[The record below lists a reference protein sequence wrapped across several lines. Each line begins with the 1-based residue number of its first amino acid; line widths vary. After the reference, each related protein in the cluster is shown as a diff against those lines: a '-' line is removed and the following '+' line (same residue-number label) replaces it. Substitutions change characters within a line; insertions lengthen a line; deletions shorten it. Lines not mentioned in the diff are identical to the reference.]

1 MTDRGE
7 TPMLER
13 ALPLLHHE
21 IAHGEDHRAHRSAS
35 MSAVLH
41 DLAERLARILR
52 AIGAFFVAGGAL
64 S

>member
-1 MTDRGE
+1 MTGRGE

-21 IAHGEDHRAHRSAS
+21 IAHGEDHRAYRSAS

-41 DLAERLARILR
+41 ERLARILR